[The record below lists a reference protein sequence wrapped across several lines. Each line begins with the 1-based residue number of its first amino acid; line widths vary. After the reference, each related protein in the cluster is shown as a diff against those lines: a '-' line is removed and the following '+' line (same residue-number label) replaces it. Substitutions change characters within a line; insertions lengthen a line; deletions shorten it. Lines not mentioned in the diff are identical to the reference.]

1 MKINIK
7 IHGKE
12 RGFLLFVFLTK
23 IKFFHNI
30 FLWGGDTS
38 NKIFEGISWIAES
51 GILFITIGLALF
63 LFKRTRK
70 TGLAI
75 LLAVGLGFLTTNLL
89 LKNIIQRVRPFNDV
103 SSDFYMWWL
112 DAGASKASGFSFP
125 SGHTTATT
133 AFSVAIL
140 LTSNKDRSWS
150 ILFLPLLMACSRIYL
165 MVHYF
170 SDCVG
175 GLVVGAVV
183 ATLAYFIVKQIYKGK
198 NKACKFIQ
206 NFSIIGKDDNS
217 SQSAATSNVMEDF
230 VYTPQNMEE
239 NSSAE
244 NSESTNSNSNH
255 END

>member
-1 MKINIK
+1 
-7 IHGKE
+7 
-12 RGFLLFVFLTK
+12 
-23 IKFFHNI
+23 
-30 FLWGGDTS
+30 
-38 NKIFEGISWIAES
+38 
-51 GILFITIGLALF
+51 
-63 LFKRTRK
+63 
-70 TGLAI
+70 
-75 LLAVGLGFLTTNLL
+75 
-89 LKNIIQRVRPFNDV
+89 
-103 SSDFYMWWL
+103 
-112 DAGASKASGFSFP
+112 
-125 SGHTTATT
+125 
-133 AFSVAIL
+133 
-140 LTSNKDRSWS
+140 
-150 ILFLPLLMACSRIYL
+150 